1 MQSTPVGEFD
11 PTVAGAGGE
20 MEEVQSRSMGNVGA
34 EQRTGH
40 RGTLSAERKRE
51 RDWALGGGG
60 MWYVRRYHLLT
71 SPSCSNEIHRC

>member
-51 RDWALGGGG
+51 RDWALGGGVCG
-60 MWYVRRYHLLT
+60 MFGAITCNLPLLF
-71 SPSCSNEIHRC
+71 E

>member
-51 RDWALGGGG
+51 RDWALGGG
-60 MWYVRRYHLLT
+60 YVVCSALSPANLPLLF
-71 SPSCSNEIHRC
+71 E